1 MATKDEEENFV
12 LRALSINDE
21 KGYFIRNCKFGYQCP
36 KDWDELEKTKNDYIR
51 FCRKCEQKVYF
62 CEDDSDVYEAI
73 LENRCVAIWRE
84 GERRMVLGLM
94 ALSRTVNDDE
104 ASN

>member
-1 MATKDEEENFV
+1 MTTKYNEENVV
-12 LRALSINDE
+12 LRLLSINDE

-36 KDWDELEKTKNDYIR
+36 ADWNDLEKTKNDYIR
-51 FCRKCEQKVYF
+51 FCGKCEKSVYF

-84 GERRMVLGLM
+84 RERRMVLGLM
-94 ALSRTVNDDE
+94 ALARTVDDE
-104 ASN
+104 AGN